1 MCLDNYVTCEQC
13 EQFRSQI
20 YKQDSEQNIILTRLN
35 TQVDIQTK
43 LSWAILSVLLAQ
55 LVSNIIMQ

>member
-1 MCLDNYVTCEQC
+1 MRLDNYVTCEQC
-13 EQFRSQI
+13 EQLRSQI

-55 LVSNIIMQ
+55 LVSNIVMQ